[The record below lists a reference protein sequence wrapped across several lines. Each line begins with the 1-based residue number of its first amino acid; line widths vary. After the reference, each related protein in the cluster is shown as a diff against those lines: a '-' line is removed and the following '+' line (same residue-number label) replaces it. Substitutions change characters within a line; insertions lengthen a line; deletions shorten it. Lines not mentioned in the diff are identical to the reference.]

1 MGFRHSLVLDP
12 QVDSTGIG
20 PVTEALH
27 EVGTN
32 PLAQSQSIYGQT
44 NSLMHW
50 LKSQD
55 LSRSLQH
62 LSETKRQRFVALDAM
77 GKDRSGGL
85 TPDRGPAPALKS

>member
-1 MGFRHSLVLDP
+1 M
-12 QVDSTGIG
+12 
-20 PVTEALH
+20 
-27 EVGTN
+27 GTN
-32 PLAQSQSIYGQT
+32 PLAQPQSIYGQT

-55 LSRSLQH
+55 LWRSLH
-62 LSETKRQRFVALDAM
+62 HISETKRQRFVSLDAM